1 MCEETG
7 GHAGARDRAGKVGAD
22 AGGEMVVAKVP
33 QGFETR
39 INIRLV
45 PGRDVRFPPEIFGC
59 RPRQGAPRRETEPLP
74 LPGGLADR
82 FKDVNKKVIEW
93 LAREPANARL
103 FLERPVEALLKAG
116 VELTRAEQKALARSR
131 SAASDSMVVPPGV
144 NVVGLTVSAYPKGR
158 VGGLKRGPRPKKE
171 HDAAECEPT
180 GKE

>member
-7 GHAGARDRAGKVGAD
+7 GHAGARDPARKAGPD

-59 RPRQGAPRRETEPLP
+59 RPRKGAPRRDAEPVP
-74 LPGGLADR
+74 LPGSLAGK
-82 FKDVNKKVIEW
+82 FAEVNRKVIEW
-93 LAREPANARL
+93 LAREPANAQL
-103 FLERPVEALLKAG
+103 FLERPVEALTKAG
-116 VELTRAEQKALARSR
+116 VDLTRAEQKALARSHR
-131 SAASDSMVVPPGV
+131 SVSDSIALPPGSKV
-144 NVVGLTVSAYPKGR
+144 IGLTASAFPKGR
-158 VGGLKRGPRPKKE
+158 VGGLKAGPRPKE
-171 HDAAECEPT
+171 RDDSESEPK